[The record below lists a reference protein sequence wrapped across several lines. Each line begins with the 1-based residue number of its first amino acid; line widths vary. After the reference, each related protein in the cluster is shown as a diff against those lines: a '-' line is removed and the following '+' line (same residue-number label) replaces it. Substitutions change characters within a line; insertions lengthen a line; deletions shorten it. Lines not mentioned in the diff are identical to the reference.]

1 MKLIKGSQEEKQ
13 SFFHWGF
20 QIFDKWLQIKNGGRS
35 LTEYFEDNEIHN
47 VAIYGLGAIGRRLLE
62 ELRQGQ
68 VEVLYGIDRN
78 AAGISIEGLELKTL
92 GGNLPKVD
100 AIVVTPIAFYDIQRD
115 IYRSMGKDVDVIF
128 IEELLEYCMGK
139 DMP

>member
-1 MKLIKGSQEEKQ
+1 M
-13 SFFHWGF
+13 
-20 QIFDKWLQIKNGGRS
+20 
-35 LTEYFEDNEIHN
+35 
-47 VAIYGLGAIGRRLLE
+47 
-62 ELRQGQ
+62 
-68 VEVLYGIDRN
+68 EVLYGIDRN